1 MKTKVEPANEERR
14 AHSSDLF
21 KVSLYPLRAVK
32 RVPKLSATRKSHEK
46 LSQKT
51 QNHRKKT
58 FATETPGKPRATTTT
73 TTGIA
78 TKCVTTNK
86 AKFPK
91 GDIRKAGERRR
102 KTAEARGGY
111 VADRQAA
118 TIMSC
123 KHNFIQKD

>member
-1 MKTKVEPANEERR
+1 MKNLAKRPRTIERKLLPQR
-14 AHSSDLF
+14 PPEKQEQQQQPQQEYLRNVLPQIKRSS
-21 KVSLYPLRAVK
+21 
-32 RVPKLSATRKSHEK
+32 
-46 LSQKT
+46 
-51 QNHRKKT
+51 
-58 FATETPGKPRATTTT
+58 
-73 TTGIA
+73 
-78 TKCVTTNK
+78 
-86 AKFPK
+86 PK